1 MAGVPGDGGLPSLRL
16 DRQRARREGAGTVLS
31 GDLTLAEAQEVAP
44 AEIEK
49 RQAQIAALKKEAASL
64 DVAGTTRT
72 GGYRT
77 PAGGAAM
84 GGDMAM
90 ATEAYRVPVDL
101 DWRARRKQEIPT
113 EITTLEAEIRKIE
126 NEYSNIQAGT
136 GSANVAPAAL

>member
-1 MAGVPGDGGLPSLRL
+1 RDPETGMIPTKKA
-16 DRQRARREGAGTVLS
+16 GAGTVLS
-31 GDLTLAEAQEVAP
+31 GDLTLAEAQEAAP

-49 RQAQIAALKKEAASL
+49 RQAQIAALEKEAASL

-101 DWRARRKQEIPT
+101 DWRAVRKQKIPA
-113 EITTLEAEIRKIE
+113 EITTLEAEIQKIE
-126 NEYSNIQAGT
+126 NEYSNIQAGLGGAT
-136 GSANVAPAAL
+136 QAGASTISQ